1 MNKSSVT
8 DKELTMVEGS
18 IRRQFG
24 KQDFDGDTVLPM
36 LEGFQLRSNPLV
48 CHGLNRTLTWLHGP
62 DGRWTGDER
71 LRATW
76 QDDVCTLECDGR
88 SWLVSLKIG
97 EQGNR
102 VVELARI
109 SENGETFRL
118 ASGEERNGKGI
129 TWRALK
135 LGTDTEGD
143 TTFDGSI
150 DGEGV
155 LGAFDEFC
163 DFMDAVKPSIP
174 QAILD
179 ITAGTV
185 WITKV
190 PGFLDAREI
199 IQLDGGLPG
208 RLCRALDYTA
218 QVLGARAGLLSVID
232 RYEALANGLADLG
245 AVWGKNILQYNDGDA
260 RCCTI
265 SMGEGSVALYSEHT
279 AGGFDERGYI
289 AVFDRGSD
297 GRVTSVSGH
306 LLDGDD
312 EDDEAIVAS
321 VVDRSAAPA
330 FRFDVATQKVEIA
343 EGRKAH
349 YAVRMMFL
357 QFAYD
362 EEYALEGGELE
373 PAKRSAA
380 TPSMGP

>member
-1 MNKSSVT
+1 
-8 DKELTMVEGS
+8 
-18 IRRQFG
+18 
-24 KQDFDGDTVLPM
+24 
-36 LEGFQLRSNPLV
+36 
-48 CHGLNRTLTWLHGP
+48 
-62 DGRWTGDER
+62 
-71 LRATW
+71 
-76 QDDVCTLECDGR
+76 
-88 SWLVSLKIG
+88 VSLKIG